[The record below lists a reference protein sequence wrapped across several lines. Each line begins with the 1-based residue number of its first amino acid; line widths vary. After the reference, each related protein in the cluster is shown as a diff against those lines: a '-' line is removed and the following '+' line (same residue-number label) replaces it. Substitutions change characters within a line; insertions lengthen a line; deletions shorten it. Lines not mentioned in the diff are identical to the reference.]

1 MTDARSV
8 DRRIRSLAVP
18 ALGALAVEPVYVAV
32 DTAIIGHVGTS
43 ELAGVALAATVL
55 SIVVAGSNVLA
66 YGATERIA
74 RFRGQGDAAGA
85 ARIAT
90 QSLWV
95 AIAAAAVLT
104 PLVATAGRFITRL
117 VETDPDTASHAVRYL
132 WISSLGLPAVLGVMA
147 AQGICRGHGDYRTPL
162 IILAV
167 SNGVN
172 VVVELLLVVVAGLSV
187 TGSALS
193 TVIAQWLAALWFIR
207 RVRGYVGPSR
217 QRAPNLSVMADLSR
231 VSGALTLRVGSML
244 VVLSGSTV
252 LAGRSGTGVLAAHQI
267 VMGAFILLALILDA
281 LALPAQT
288 LVAEA
293 RGSGEQQ
300 LAALISRRV
309 YTLSLITGVVLCVGL
324 VLGAGPIATIFS
336 SDPLVVDVA
345 GDGLRILAIGLIPGA
360 VAFAGD
366 GILIGSGDFSF
377 LAVASVVHS
386 VAMVTAVALT
396 GLGAPQLWAI
406 WLLFGGWLVLRAGT
420 VAMRT
425 YALLSRTQSS
435 SAAMTM

>member
-104 PLVATAGRFITRL
+104 PLVATAGRLITRL

-300 LAALISRRV
+300 LAALIARRV
-309 YTLSLITGVVLCVGL
+309 YTLSLLTGVVLCVGL

>member
-85 ARIAT
+85 GRIAT

>member
-1 MTDARSV
+1 MTARRSV
-8 DRRIRSLAVP
+8 DRQIRSLAVP

-74 RFRGQGDAAGA
+74 RCRGRRDTVGA

-95 AIAAAAVLT
+95 AFAASVVLA
-104 PLVATAGRFITRL
+104 PLVATVGRLITRV
-117 VETDPDTASHAVRYL
+117 VETDPDTTAHAVRYL

-162 IILAV
+162 VILAV

-172 VVVELLLVVVAGLSV
+172 VVVELLLVVVLDLSV

-193 TVIAQWLAALWFIR
+193 TVIAQWLAVLWFIR
-207 RVRGYVGPSR
+207 RVWTHVGPSQ
-217 QRAPNLSVMADLSR
+217 QRRPNLSVMADLSR
-231 VSGALTLRVGSML
+231 VSGALALRVGAML
-244 VVLSGSTV
+244 VVLSGSAV
-252 LAGRSGTGVLAAHQI
+252 LAGRAGTDVLAAHQI

-293 RGSGEQQ
+293 RGSREQS
-300 LAALISRRV
+300 LAALIARRV
-309 YTLSLITGVVLCVGL
+309 YILSLITGVTLSVGL
-324 VLGAGPIATIFS
+324 FAGSGPIASIFS
-336 SDPLVVDVA
+336 SDPVVVHAA
-345 GDGLRILAIGLIPGA
+345 GNGLRILAIGLIPGA

-366 GILIGSGDFSF
+366 GILIGAGDFTF
-377 LAVASVVHS
+377 LAVASVFHS
-386 VAMVTAVALT
+386 VAIIAAAVFT
-396 GLGAPQLWAI
+396 GVGAHPLWTV
-406 WLLFGGWLVLRAGT
+406 WLLFSAWLVLRAVT
-420 VAMRT
+420 VAVRS
-425 YALLSRTQSS
+425 YVLLFRPQTS
-435 SAAMTM
+435 SAAVTM

>member
-74 RFRGQGDAAGA
+74 RFRGQGDTAGA

-172 VVVELLLVVVAGLSV
+172 VVTELLLVVVAGLSV
-187 TGSALS
+187 IGSALS

-300 LAALISRRV
+300 LAALIARRV

-386 VAMVTAVALT
+386 AAMVTAVALT

>member
-1 MTDARSV
+1 VTDARSV

-74 RFRGQGDAAGA
+74 RCRGQGDIVGA
-85 ARIAT
+85 TRIAT

-104 PLVATAGRFITRL
+104 PLVATTGRFITRV

-172 VVVELLLVVVAGLSV
+172 VVTELLLVVVAGLSV
-187 TGSALS
+187 IGSALS

-231 VSGALTLRVGSML
+231 VSGALALRVGSML

-300 LAALISRRV
+300 LAALIARRV
-309 YTLSLITGVVLCVGL
+309 YTLSLLTGVVLCVGL

-386 VAMVTAVALT
+386 VAMVAAVALT

-420 VAMRT
+420 VAVRS
-425 YALLSRTQSS
+425 YVLLARPHAS

>member
-74 RFRGQGDAAGA
+74 RFRGQGDTAGA

-104 PLVATAGRFITRL
+104 PLVATTGRFITRV

-172 VVVELLLVVVAGLSV
+172 VVTELLLVVVAGLSV
-187 TGSALS
+187 IGSALS

-231 VSGALTLRVGSML
+231 VSGALALRVGSML

-300 LAALISRRV
+300 LAALIARRV
-309 YTLSLITGVVLCVGL
+309 YTLSLLTGVVLCVGL

>member
-18 ALGALAVEPVYVAV
+18 ALGALAVEPLYVAV

-74 RFRGQGDAAGA
+74 RCRGQGDGAGA

-95 AIAAAAVLT
+95 AVAAAVVLT
-104 PLVATAGRFITRL
+104 PLVATVGRLITRV
-117 VETDPDTASHAVRYL
+117 VETDPDTAAHAVRYL
-132 WISSLGLPAVLGVMA
+132 WISSLGLPAVLMVMA

-162 IILAV
+162 MILAV

-172 VVVELLLVVVAGLSV
+172 VVVELLLVVGAGLSV

-207 RVRGYVGPSR
+207 RVRAYVGPSR
-217 QRAPNLSVMADLSR
+217 QRFPDLSVMADLSR
-231 VSGALTLRVGSML
+231 VSGALVLRVGSML
-244 VVLSGSTV
+244 VVLSGSTI

-293 RGSGEQQ
+293 RGTGERQF
-300 LAALISRRV
+300 AALVARRV
-309 YTLSLITGVVLCVGL
+309 FTLSAITGVVLCL
-324 VLGAGPIATIFS
+324 VLALAAGPTASIFS
-336 SDPLVVDVA
+336 ADPLVVDLA
-345 GDGLRILAIGLIPGA
+345 RDGLRILAIGLIPGA

-366 GILIGSGDFSF
+366 GILIGSGDFRF

-386 VAMVTAVALT
+386 AVIVAVVALT
-396 GLGAPQLWAI
+396 GLGAPQLWVI
-406 WLLFGGWLVLRAGT
+406 WLLFVGWLVVRAGT
-420 VAMRT
+420 VAVRSCS
-425 YALLSRTQSS
+425 LLSRPQAS

>member
-55 SIVVAGSNVLA
+55 SIVVAGSNVFA

-74 RFRGQGDAAGA
+74 RFRGQGDTAGA

-104 PLVATAGRFITRL
+104 PLVATAGRLITRL

-300 LAALISRRV
+300 LAALIARRV
-309 YTLSLITGVVLCVGL
+309 YTLSLLTGVVLCVGL
-324 VLGAGPIATIFS
+324 VLGAGPIATNIS

-386 VAMVTAVALT
+386 VAMVAAVALT

-420 VAMRT
+420 VAVRS
-425 YALLSRTQSS
+425 YVLLARPHAS

>member
-74 RFRGQGDAAGA
+74 RCRGQGDIIGA
-85 ARIAT
+85 TRIAT

-95 AIAAAAVLT
+95 AVAAAAVLT
-104 PLVATAGRFITRL
+104 PLVATVGRLITRV
-117 VETDPDTASHAVRYL
+117 VETDPDTAAHAVRYL

-207 RVRGYVGPSR
+207 RVRAYVGPSR
-217 QRAPNLSVMADLSR
+217 QRFPDLSVMADLSR
-231 VSGALTLRVGSML
+231 VSGALALRVGSML

-293 RGSGEQQ
+293 GGSGGQQ
-300 LAALISRRV
+300 LAALIAGRV
-309 YTLSLITGVVLCVGL
+309 YTLSLITGVILCAGPA
-324 VLGAGPIATIFS
+324 LGAGPIATIFS
-336 SDPLVVDVA
+336 ADPLVVDLA

-366 GILIGSGDFSF
+366 GILIGSGDFLF

-386 VAMVTAVALT
+386 AVMVAAVAVT
-396 GLGAPQLWAI
+396 GLGAPQLWVI

-420 VAMRT
+420 VAVRS
-425 YALLSRTQSS
+425 YVLLVRPHAS

>member
-74 RFRGQGDAAGA
+74 RFRGQGDTAGA

-117 VETDPDTASHAVRYL
+117 VETDPGTASHAVQYL

-300 LAALISRRV
+300 LAALIARRV
-309 YTLSLITGVVLCVGL
+309 YTLSLLTGVVLCVGL

-386 VAMVTAVALT
+386 VAMVAAVALT

-420 VAMRT
+420 VAVRS
-425 YALLSRTQSS
+425 YVLLARPHAS

>member
-1 MTDARSV
+1 MTDRPSV

-18 ALGALAVEPVYVAV
+18 ALGTLAVEPVYVAV

-55 SIVVAGSNVLA
+55 SIVVAGANVLA

-74 RFRGQGDAAGA
+74 RCRGRGDTVGA

-104 PLVATAGRFITRL
+104 PLVATVGRLITRL
-117 VETDPDTASHAVRYL
+117 VETDTETAAHAVRYL

-172 VVVELLLVVVAGLSV
+172 VVVELLLVVVFGLSV

-193 TVIAQWLAALWFIR
+193 TVIAQWLAVLWFIR
-207 RVRGYVGPSR
+207 RVRTHVGPSR
-217 QRAPNLSVMADLSR
+217 QRRPNLSVMADLSR
-231 VSGALTLRVGSML
+231 VSGALALRVGSML
-244 VVLSGSTV
+244 VVLSGSAV

-288 LVAEA
+288 LIAEA
-293 RGSGEQQ
+293 RGSGERR
-300 LAALISRRV
+300 LAALIARRV
-309 YTLSLITGVVLCVGL
+309 YTLSLITGVFLCVCL
-324 VLGAGPIATIFS
+324 ALGAGPIASIFS

-345 GDGLRILAIGLIPGA
+345 GDGLRILAVGLIPGA

-386 VAMVTAVALT
+386 GVMVAVVALS
-396 GLGAPQLWAI
+396 GLGAPQLWTI

-420 VAMRT
+420 VAVRS
-425 YALLSRTQSS
+425 YVRLAEPHAS
-435 SAAMTM
+435 SAEMTM

>member
-1 MTDARSV
+1 VTDARSV

-74 RFRGQGDAAGA
+74 RCRGQGDIVGA
-85 ARIAT
+85 TRIAT

-104 PLVATAGRFITRL
+104 PLVATTGRFITRV

-187 TGSALS
+187 IGSALS

-231 VSGALTLRVGSML
+231 VSGALALRVGSML

-300 LAALISRRV
+300 LAALIARRV
-309 YTLSLITGVVLCVGL
+309 YTLSLLTGVVLCVGL

-386 VAMVTAVALT
+386 VAMVAAVALT

-420 VAMRT
+420 VAVRS
-425 YALLSRTQSS
+425 YVLLARPHAS

>member
-1 MTDARSV
+1 VTDARSV

-74 RFRGQGDAAGA
+74 RFRGQGDTAGA

-231 VSGALTLRVGSML
+231 VSGALALRVGSML

-300 LAALISRRV
+300 LAALIARRV

-345 GDGLRILAIGLIPGA
+345 GDGLQILAIGLIPGA

>member
-74 RFRGQGDAAGA
+74 RCRGQGDIVGA
-85 ARIAT
+85 TRIAT

-104 PLVATAGRFITRL
+104 PLVATTGRFITRV

-172 VVVELLLVVVAGLSV
+172 VVTELLLVVVAGLSV
-187 TGSALS
+187 IGSALS

-231 VSGALTLRVGSML
+231 VSGALALRVGSML

-300 LAALISRRV
+300 LAALIARRV
-309 YTLSLITGVVLCVGL
+309 YTLSLLTGVVLCVGL

-386 VAMVTAVALT
+386 VAMVAAVALT

-420 VAMRT
+420 VAVRS
-425 YALLSRTQSS
+425 YVLLARPHAS